1 MQDPQ
6 GRAQLLELGV
16 RHVPVLAR
24 GRDYVFAQSLADV
37 AKFVGLPGIGYT
49 PLAPAALVERYVHV
63 LHAAARYVAQFPV
76 QALDE
81 RAIQTR
87 DRSIRVLA
95 HHVFRIC
102 EAFLESAVDNA
113 FLSLDSVNRGPQPGE
128 FVASQA
134 IAAYGEHVT
143 LRLQAWWASTSD
155 PAVRSRE
162 VETYYGT
169 QKLDQLLERSTWH
182 SAQHV
187 RQLIAVL
194 DRLGIEPNGRLGAR
208 DFAGLPMPN
217 KLWD

>member
-24 GRDYVFAQSLADV
+24 GGDYVFAQSLADV
-37 AKFVGLPGIGYT
+37 ARFVGLPGIGYT
-49 PLAPAALVERYVHV
+49 PLAPGALVDRYVGV
-63 LHAAARYVAQFPV
+63 LQAAARYVAQFPA

-87 DRSIRVLA
+87 DRSIGVLA
-95 HHVFRIC
+95 HHAFRIC
-102 EAFLESAVDNA
+102 EAFLESAVDDA
-113 FLSLDSVNRGPQPGE
+113 FLSLDTVNRGPQPDE
-128 FVASQA
+128 TTSEA
-134 IAAYGEHVT
+134 IAAYGGRVT
-143 LRLQAWWASTSD
+143 QRLEAWWASTTESS
-155 PAVRSRE
+155 VRSRE
-162 VETYYGT
+162 VKTYYGA

-194 DRLGIEPNGRLGAR
+194 DRLGIAPNGRLGAH

-217 KLWD
+217 NLWD